1 MESYRTARARS
12 LVRSSIHTTGKDLAR
27 ASRGGFERTDVS
39 SVLPM
44 SRRIARSA
52 KTRRQSAS
60 TASCRVRMRV
70 LANVVPY
77 EHAVSVVFVIPRATV
92 ERFARR
98 RRPPR
103 CERRRLDPST
113 HRGRTRRTSAS
124 VDVFAPG
131 ETHACA

>member
-27 ASRGGFERTDVS
+27 LPRRLSGLTYRPS
-39 SVLPM
+39 SM

-77 EHAVSVVFVIPRATV
+77 EHAVSVVFVIARATV
-92 ERFARR
+92 ER
-98 RRPPR
+98 
-103 CERRRLDPST
+103 CK
-113 HRGRTRRTSAS
+113 TSAPAE
-124 VDVFAPG
+124 V
-131 ETHACA
+131 